1 MKVLPA
7 GQHLFLCKMVC
18 IPTFLPIIARKKL
31 ITKIFMI
38 KRILASAL
46 MCLSI
51 FTAQADE
58 GMWLPSLIGSRIKD
72 MRSKGFKLSAED
84 IYSVNK
90 ASLKD
95 AVVQFGGGCT
105 GEFLSAEGLLLTNH
119 HCGYG
124 SIQSLSSVEHDYL
137 TYGFWAK
144 SHSEELPVPGLTI
157 SLLVKMEDVTDRLA
171 AGEKAED
178 IIAAAR
184 NEGKGYRASIEQ
196 MYYGNQQFLFVYQTY
211 RDVRLVGTPPS
222 SIGKFGGDT
231 DNWVWPRHTGDFSIF
246 RVYAGADNQP
256 ADYSKDNKPYQ
267 PKRHFT
273 VSTKGVDEG
282 DFTMIYGFPGNTQE
296 YVISDAVDYVA
307 ATSDPMKIALRTQ
320 RLDIISAAQAESAEV
335 RIAYAAVHANIANAW
350 KKWQGEVLG
359 LNRLRTAEK
368 KRAYEADFA
377 AWAANKPEYANLLDN
392 MHKAYEEVIPE
403 YYMRELFSESVATI
417 EAYSFAR
424 SLVASVERAQSEGKT
439 YDVEA
444 AHQKF
449 LKSYNQ
455 SIDQAIA
462 RRMVD
467 EFCQRVLPERMP
479 ADLKAQIAYY
489 GSAEKYVDA
498 VYRTSRLL
506 GKDPVTVSDVRGD
519 ALVNFVRIFNN
530 IYNTSRQY
538 AFRNLSNAPQIEQYY
553 RPYRRALREWDKKRA
568 FYPDANFTLRVA
580 YGKVAGYVYADAEY
594 HHPVSTIDGIM
605 EKDDPNVYDY
615 NIPQVL
621 RDIYATKD
629 YGRWAQQIYGKK
641 SVPVCFLATNHTSG
655 GNSGSPVIN
664 GKGELIGINFDRTW
678 RSTMSDMEFD
688 PSICRNISVDIRYV
702 LFVIDRIG
710 GASYLFDEMTLK

>member
-1 MKVLPA
+1 
-7 GQHLFLCKMVC
+7 
-18 IPTFLPIIARKKL
+18 
-31 ITKIFMI
+31 MI
-38 KRILASAL
+38 KRLFASAL
-46 MCLSI
+46 MCLTL

-137 TYGFWAK
+137 TYGYWAK
-144 SHSEELPVPGLTI
+144 SRGEELPVPGLTV
-157 SLLVKMEDVTDRLA
+157 SLLVKMEEVTDRLA

-184 NEGKGYRASIEQ
+184 AEGKGYRASIEQ

-211 RDVRLVGTPPS
+211 RDVRLVGAPPS
-222 SIGKFGGDT
+222 SIGKFGGET
-231 DNWVWPRHTGDFSIF
+231 DNWIWPRHTGDFSIW
-246 RVYAGADNQP
+246 RVYAGEDNEP
-256 ADYSKDNKPYQ
+256 AEYSTSNKPYE

-296 YVISDAVDYVA
+296 YVISDAVEYVA

-320 RLDIISAAQAESAEV
+320 RLDIISAAQAKSAEV
-335 RIAYAAVHANIANAW
+335 RIAYAAIYSGIANSW

-368 KRAYEADFA
+368 RRAYEQEFA
-377 AWAANKPEYANLLDN
+377 KWAQSKPEYANLLDD
-392 MHKAYEEVIPE
+392 MHKAYDEVIPE
-403 YYMRELFSESVATI
+403 YYMRELFSESIATI
-417 EAYSFAR
+417 DAYSFAR
-424 SLVASVERAQSEGKT
+424 SLVAAIARAEGEGKT
-439 YDVEA
+439 YDVET
-444 AHQKF
+444 AHQNF
-449 LKSYNQ
+449 LKNYNQ
-455 SIDQAIA
+455 EIDQAIA

-467 EFCQRVLPERMP
+467 EFCQRVDPERMP
-479 ADLKAQIAYY
+479 ADLKAQISYY
-489 GSAEKYVDA
+489 GGAEKYVDA
-498 VYRTSRLL
+498 MFRSSRLL
-506 GKDPVTVSDVRGD
+506 GKDPITLSDVRGD
-519 ALVNFVRIFNN
+519 ALVNFARIFDK
-530 IYNTSRQY
+530 IYTKSRQY

-553 RPYRRALREWDKKRA
+553 RPYMRALREWDKDRA

-580 YGKVAGYVYADAEY
+580 YGTVAGYEYADAEY

-605 EKDDPNVYDY
+605 AKDDPNVYDY

-621 RDIYATKD
+621 RDIYAKKD
-629 YGRWAQQIYGKK
+629 YGRWAQEIYGKK
-641 SVPVCFLATNHTSG
+641 LVPVCFLATNHTSG

-702 LFVIDRIG
+702 LFIIDRIG

>member
-1 MKVLPA
+1 MIK
-7 GQHLFLCKMVC
+7 
-18 IPTFLPIIARKKL
+18 
-31 ITKIFMI
+31 KIFVG
-38 KRILASAL
+38 AL
-46 MCLSI
+46 MCLS
-51 FTAQADE
+51 FLTAQADE

-72 MRSKGFKLSAED
+72 MRSKGFKLTAED

-137 TYGFWAK
+137 THGYWA
-144 SHSEELPVPGLTI
+144 HARGEELPVPGLTV
-157 SLLVKMEDVTDRLA
+157 SLLVKMEEVTDRIA

-178 IIAAAR
+178 IIAEAVK
-184 NEGKGYRASIEQ
+184 EGKGYRASVEQ

-222 SIGKFGGDT
+222 SIGKFGGET
-231 DNWVWPRHTGDFSIF
+231 DNWIWPRHTGDFSIW
-246 RVYAGADNQP
+246 RVYADQNNEP
-256 ADYSKDNKPYQ
+256 AAYSKDNKPYQ

-296 YVISDAVDYVA
+296 YVISDAVEYVA
-307 ATSDPMKIALRTQ
+307 EVSDPMKIALRTQ
-320 RLDIISAAQAESAEV
+320 RLDIIAAEQAKSAEV
-335 RIAYAAVHANIANAW
+335 RIAYAAIYSGIANSW

-359 LNRLRTAEK
+359 LNRLGTVAK
-368 KRAYEADFA
+368 KQAYEREFEK
-377 AWAANKPEYANLLDN
+377 WAATKPEYASLMSD
-392 MHKAYEEVIPE
+392 MHKAYAEVIPE
-403 YYMRELFSESVATI
+403 YYMRELFTESIATI
-417 EAYSFAR
+417 NAYTFAR
-424 SLVASVERAQSEGKT
+424 SLYASVLRAEAEGKT
-439 YDVEA
+439 FDVET
-444 AHQKF
+444 AHQNF
-449 LKSYNQ
+449 LKTYNQ
-455 SIDQAIA
+455 TIDQAIA
-462 RRMVD
+462 RRMVA
-467 EFCQRVLPERMP
+467 EFCDRVAPERMP
-479 ADLKAQIAYY
+479 ADLKTQIKYY
-489 GSAEKYVDA
+489 GGAEKYVDA
-498 VYRTSRLL
+498 MFRASRLL
-506 GKDPVTVSDVRGD
+506 GKEPITISDVKGD
-519 ALVNFVRIFNN
+519 ALVEFSRMFNKIN
-530 IYNTSRQY
+530 EKSRQY

-553 RPYRRALREWDKKRA
+553 RPYMRALREWDKDRA

-580 YGKVAGYVYADAEY
+580 YGTVAGYEYADAEY

-605 EKDDPNVYDY
+605 AKDDPNVYDY

-629 YGRWAQQIYGKK
+629 YGRWGQDIYGKK
-641 SVPVCFLATNHTSG
+641 SVAVCFLATNHTSG

>member
-1 MKVLPA
+1 
-7 GQHLFLCKMVC
+7 
-18 IPTFLPIIARKKL
+18 
-31 ITKIFMI
+31 MI

-157 SLLVKMEDVTDRLA
+157 SLLVKMEDVTERLA
-171 AGEKAED
+171 AGEKADD

-184 NEGKGYRASIEQ
+184 AEGKGYRASIEQ

-307 ATSDPMKIALRTQ
+307 KTSDPMKIALRTQ

-368 KRAYEADFA
+368 KRAYEADFV

-424 SLVASVERAQSEGKT
+424 SLVASVDRAQSEGKT
-439 YDVEA
+439 FDVEA

-455 SIDQAIA
+455 QIDQAIA

-553 RPYRRALREWDKKRA
+553 RPYMRALREWDKNRA

-580 YGKVAGYVYADAEY
+580 YGQVAGYEYADAEY

-688 PSICRNISVDIRYV
+688 PTICRNISVDIRYV